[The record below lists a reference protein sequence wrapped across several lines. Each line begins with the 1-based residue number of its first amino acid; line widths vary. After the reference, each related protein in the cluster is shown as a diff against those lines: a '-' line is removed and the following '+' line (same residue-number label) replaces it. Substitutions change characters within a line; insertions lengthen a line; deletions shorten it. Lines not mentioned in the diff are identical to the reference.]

1 MAAPTA
7 GCLFTIV
14 KNTSGGEKH
23 FGFLPPHGVTLANNE
38 ELHVFGDIFAAVSHG
53 AGHRRKYHQ
62 DALGAAINDG
72 DLTIKSSPCTIVY
85 DAQDLVSYRIGT
97 YNSRVIPQL
106 PDWND
111 DVNESIGESDS

>member
-14 KNTSGGEKH
+14 KNTSGGTKH
-23 FGFLPPHGVTLANNE
+23 FGFLPPHGRTLDADE
-38 ELHVFGDIFAAVSHG
+38 ELHVFGDIFAAIGHG
-53 AGHRRKYHQ
+53 AGHRRKYNQ
-62 DALGAAINDG
+62 DKLGEAITDG
-72 DLTIKSSPCTIVY
+72 DLEIVSSPCVVVY

-111 DVNESIGESDS
+111 DEHESIGESDS